1 MEDGSEAPR
10 RGGVSAKRN
19 GAKPTGGAK
28 RPHTKTVR
36 VQLHLGAT
44 TAERLG
50 VHAALCHQDKSKLAD
65 TILTGWLA
73 RYGKGKE
80 LFDPAD
86 PALLGSE
93 AEALIE

>member
-10 RGGVSAKRN
+10 RGGGSARRR
-19 GAKPTGGAK
+19 ADRPTGGAK

-50 VHAALCHQDKSKLAD
+50 VHAALSHQDKSRLAD

-73 RYGKGKE
+73 RFGKGKD

-86 PALLGSE
+86 PDLLGSV
-93 AEALIE
+93 AETPTE